1 MNFFQPT
8 KYTWIPFSLFMCIFL
23 VVTVLS
29 SSSIDIPWLLNLIV
43 IYIPL
48 FLVSFFFSLLSID
61 IQLGYWGVPEPIG
74 WFFIV
79 TINVLVSYVISNV
92 ISRIVTQ
99 KSV

>member
-1 MNFFQPT
+1 
-8 KYTWIPFSLFMCIFL
+8 MCIFL